1 MVSVPQKRKRGR
13 NESRSVDC
21 DACIECKLCS
31 SHNCSSDL
39 GLPELHK
46 INRVTLSPN
55 FGCRSEQDINKGYE
69 NTALFLSLYS
79 RRMNSPELLF
89 NGACK
94 SSDWFEAATAGD
106 DLDVM
111 ADYGEW
117 PIEDLTAQQVF
128 SPRRLAGAYAQFA
141 QSVSVR
147 EGHTYGLL
155 INKPEIR
162 GFFFFQV
169 MRHIP
174 NHKVELKYVV
184 QDYQL
189 LNRSAAS
196 SGFAWD
202 TKSYY

>member
-1 MVSVPQKRKRGR
+1 MKAVPWIAMLVL
-13 NESRSVDC
+13 SASCV
-21 DACIECKLCS
+21 APTIAAP
-31 SHNCSSDL
+31 DL

-46 INRVTLSPN
+46 INRVALSPSYS
-55 FGCRSEQDINKGYE
+55 CRSEQEANKGYE
-69 NTALFLSLYS
+69 NTALFLSAYS

-94 SSDWFEAATAGD
+94 SPDSFEAATAGD
-106 DLDVM
+106 DLDVA

-174 NHKVELKYVV
+174 NQKVELKYVV

>member
-1 MVSVPQKRKRGR
+1 MKAIPWITILILSASCVAPTI
-13 NESRSVDC
+13 
-21 DACIECKLCS
+21 AAP
-31 SHNCSSDL
+31 DL
-39 GLPELHK
+39 SLPELHK
-46 INRVTLSPN
+46 IQRVTLSPSYS
-55 FGCRSEQDINKGYE
+55 CRSSEDFHKGYE
-69 NTALFLSLYS
+69 NTALFLSAYS
-79 RRMNSPELLF
+79 RKMNSPELLF

-94 SSDWFEAATAGD
+94 SPDTFQGATAGD
-106 DLDVM
+106 DIDVV

-128 SPRRLAGAYAQFA
+128 YPRRVAGAYAQF
-141 QSVSVR
+141 SEEVPVR

-169 MRHIP
+169 MRHVA
-174 NHKVELKYVV
+174 NQKVELEYVV

-189 LNRSAAS
+189 LDRSAAS

>member
-1 MVSVPQKRKRGR
+1 MKAVPWIAMLVL
-13 NESRSVDC
+13 SASCV
-21 DACIECKLCS
+21 APTIAAP
-31 SHNCSSDL
+31 DL

-162 GFFFFQV
+162 GFFFFQECAIFLI
-169 MRHIP
+169 RR
-174 NHKVELKYVV
+174 
-184 QDYQL
+184 
-189 LNRSAAS
+189 RS
-196 SGFAWD
+196 
-202 TKSYY
+202 

>member
-1 MVSVPQKRKRGR
+1 MKAIPWIAILILNASCVAPTI
-13 NESRSVDC
+13 
-21 DACIECKLCS
+21 AAP
-31 SHNCSSDL
+31 DL

-46 INRVTLSPN
+46 INSVTLSPSYS
-55 FGCRSEQDINKGYE
+55 CRSEQEALKGYE
-69 NTALFLSLYS
+69 NTALFLSAYS
-79 RRMNSPELLF
+79 HRMNSPELLF

-94 SSDWFEAATAGD
+94 SPDTFQGATAGD
-106 DLDVM
+106 DLDVV

-128 SPRRLAGAYAQFA
+128 SPRRIAGAYAQF
-141 QSVSVR
+141 SEEVPVK

-155 INKPEIR
+155 INKPDIR

-174 NHKVELKYVV
+174 NQKVELKYVV

-189 LNRSAAS
+189 LDRSAAS
-196 SGFAWD
+196 PGFGWD
-202 TKSYY
+202 GKNYY